1 MCVSIRLT
9 TRTTRASHCA
19 DPCPDHAVVS
29 VKFARE
35 CIVHMIEL
43 VEQLAFTLGPETEDL
58 AVRFGVRRTIAH
70 TLSIFKHS
78 FSFNLSCPLMYVN
91 PLLY

>member
-1 MCVSIRLT
+1 MSGDVMSIGLT
-9 TRTTRASHCA
+9 NQTNYVHCLA

-29 VKFARE
+29 VKFARD

-58 AVRFGVRRTIAH
+58 AVRFGVRHNDVVMSSTFIVIPSH
-70 TLSIFKHS
+70 
-78 FSFNLSCPLMYVN
+78 M
-91 PLLY
+91 